1 MDHQAHQTIVRSH
14 AHLISKSSSST
25 PAILQNTSKPSMK
38 TETSTTDESGP
49 PSPAPAS
56 PGPIINFAE
65 VEPGIYRSSFPLDS
79 NIDHLRSL
87 GLKTILSL
95 VPHSY
100 HGERAALVE
109 QSGIRHICVPISA
122 LKVPEDFI
130 ARESIVD
137 AMRVLLDPGMRPVL
151 VHCNKGKHRTGTII
165 ALLRRLNHWSLAA
178 ALAEYRHYAG
188 SKSRALDERFITNFD
203 VETIGAEA
211 LPKQPPTSIKRD
223 SECLDVRGERKD
235 MGMGMGMGLGMEN
248 VRVPWPTP
256 PGSDKDG
263 GW

>member
-1 MDHQAHQTIVRSH
+1 
-14 AHLISKSSSST
+14 
-25 PAILQNTSKPSMK
+25 MK
-38 TETSTTDESGP
+38 AETSTTDESGP
-49 PSPAPAS
+49 PSPTPAS

-65 VEPGIYRSSFPLDS
+65 VEPGIYRSSFPVDS

-100 HGERAALVE
+100 QGERAALVE
-109 QSGIRHICVPISA
+109 QSGIRHVYVPIPA
-122 LKVPEDFI
+122 LKVPEDCI
-130 ARESIVD
+130 TRESIVD

-165 ALLRRLNHWSLAA
+165 GLLRRLNNWSPAA
-178 ALAEYRHYAG
+178 ALTEYRQYAG

-203 VETIGAEA
+203 VETISAVA
-211 LPKQPPTSIKRD
+211 LPKQPPTSKKRV
-223 SECLDVRGERKD
+223 SEGLDVEGERKD
-235 MGMGMGMGLGMEN
+235 IGIGLGMES